1 MTHNIALFLA
11 AAFVLA
17 AIPGP
22 GMLYVATR
30 TIAGGRLEGIA
41 SSLGN
46 AIGGFVHVIAAA
58 LGLSAIILASAQ
70 LFTALKI
77 VGALYLIW
85 LGIKT
90 LRTARAH
97 TAETMQQSPPDS
109 PGIAK
114 AVREGIVVEATN
126 PKTAAFFLAFLPQFV
141 SPESGHLVLQ
151 FLILGAISVSL
162 NTTADLIAVLA
173 ASGFRSLLHRNAEL
187 MRRFRQ
193 TSGGILIALGAGTL
207 LARRPS

>member
-1 MTHNIALFLA
+1 MIHPQHLALFLT
-11 AAFVLA
+11 AAFILA
-17 AIPGP
+17 TIPGP

-30 TIAGGRLEGIA
+30 TIAGGRPEGIA

-77 VGALYLIW
+77 VGAFYLIW

-90 LRTARAH
+90 LKTARRD
-97 TAETMQQSPPDS
+97 TAEPSRPTSHGMT
-109 PGIAK
+109 K
-114 AVREGIVVEATN
+114 AFREGIVVEATN

-141 SPESGHLVLQ
+141 SPETGRLVLQ
-151 FLILGAISVSL
+151 FAILGAISVSL
-162 NTTADLIAVLA
+162 NTAADLIAVLT